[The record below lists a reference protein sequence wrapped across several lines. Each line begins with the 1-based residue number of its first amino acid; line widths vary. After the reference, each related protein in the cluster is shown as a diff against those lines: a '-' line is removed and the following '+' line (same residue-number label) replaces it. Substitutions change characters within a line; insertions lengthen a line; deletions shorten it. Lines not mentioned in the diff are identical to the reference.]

1 MQTYYEGIPYEDIGG
16 AKTIRQLVEAFYPR
30 VVEDPD
36 LSPIFPEDINPVK
49 EKQYLFL
56 TQFFGGPPL
65 YSDTHGHPMLRA
77 RHMPFPITPRRA
89 QAWLRCMSEA
99 MDEIGL
105 EGPVRE
111 YMFQRLTMTAYHMV
125 NRPGEAA
132 EE

>member
-1 MQTYYEGIPYEDIGG
+1 MQSYYEGNPYQDIGG
-16 AKTIRQLVEAFYPR
+16 ADTIRNLVEAFYPK
-30 VVEDPD
+30 VIQDPD
-36 LSPIFPEDINPVK
+36 LSPIFPEDIDPVK

-65 YSDTHGHPMLRA
+65 YSEKHGHPMLRA

-89 QAWLRCMSEA
+89 KAWLRCMSEA

-125 NRPGEAA
+125 NRQDQETS
-132 EE
+132 